1 MKKIIFPF
9 LFCVASVCF
18 AETVSDYQIKSDID
32 KYWAAREQCD
42 RLKSNPIKN
51 FLSVISKP
59 YDCQEADRRLKEI
72 ELKGYCLEYGKF
84 RRCGQYEEKD
94 IASLINDYAE
104 QSKQC
109 SDDNSQSFP
118 CVKKKLI
125 AKSLESFGYKLS
137 PDGTW
142 QDAKPENLRF
152 TPISNVKKASD
163 KDLLNQFR
171 LSNENMKYY
180 GSLNNS
186 AQVEKYRKLMME
198 AGFALGKRD
207 YCFDSDPSGG
217 ETARRC
223 TKEEIAESR
232 REEREIKEKIKEE
245 LDAQKAQL
253 LCMEYAGVF
262 MKSLAWRD
270 AGRTPKQLYD
280 SLSPRYLSKQETK
293 NIINAVYFNERYA
306 SLPYYEGYRNMFY
319 TECMKIEGGYKPLP

>member
-171 LSNENMKYY
+171 LSNENMKYSIQYIDNYNASIGIVTNNFHIFRAKLLARGKGLTNVCGIASPSDEVLFVNYMVREAVGIVKDFVY
-180 GSLNNS
+180 GN
-186 AQVEKYRKLMME
+186 Y
-198 AGFALGKRD
+198 
-207 YCFDSDPSGG
+207 
-217 ETARRC
+217 
-223 TKEEIAESR
+223 
-232 REEREIKEKIKEE
+232 
-245 LDAQKAQL
+245 
-253 LCMEYAGVF
+253 
-262 MKSLAWRD
+262 
-270 AGRTPKQLYD
+270 
-280 SLSPRYLSKQETK
+280 
-293 NIINAVYFNERYA
+293 
-306 SLPYYEGYRNMFY
+306 
-319 TECMKIEGGYKPLP
+319 